1 MGLQGAGCVSVRC
14 WVSERARCGGAGS
27 DPGLGLGLVLLVGCG
42 SWWLLFE
49 NWIVDAS
56 IFVVWQV

>member
-1 MGLQGAGCVSVRC
+1 MGLQGAGRVSVRC
-14 WVSERARCGGAGS
+14 WVSERARCGGSG
-27 DPGLGLGLVLLVGCG
+27 PGLVLGLGLLCGCC

-56 IFVVWQV
+56 IFIVWQV